1 MSRKDTESKTYKH
14 IWQRNLYFREHYFTV
29 ICSSQVNLIQT
40 QKKKRGLEL
49 KDKQTKRQERNH
61 LL

>member
-1 MSRKDTESKTYKH
+1 MMSRKDTESKTYKH

-40 QKKKRGLEL
+40 QKKKKGVR
-49 KDKQTKRQERNH
+49 TER
-61 LL
+61 